1 LGAISGKPSVG
12 DTALAE
18 HLAAERSRAVRSL
31 LAEPLLDAEAHPDE
45 FRLVARHASWLV
57 DYFEKTC
64 GWSLTVDA
72 ASGFARLSK
81 RAVEVDVSRPLRRTR
96 GGSAPF
102 DRRRYQLLCL
112 VCAELVRHPVTTVGL
127 LAAAVAADATLD
139 TSRQSERAAF
149 VDALRALI
157 GWGAVR
163 ATTGEVEEFVD
174 RERANALLN
183 ADTARLHRLLV
194 CAAAPSSLPD
204 SLDVEDVTARLLS
217 EPRYG
222 AASDDDAAGGGGEEA
237 RNRWA
242 RHRLGRRLLDDPVLY
257 VDDLTVV
264 ERTYLASPSGR
275 RWVRD
280 RAQEAGFELEERA
293 EGVVAVDPEP
303 IATDRQF
310 PAPLGNVHQLALLL
324 VDRLV
329 VTGTNGR
336 RTLGRLTPAQ
346 LRREVETVL
355 ARFRGWAKGQ
365 RDDGG
370 PDRLAREAVD
380 LLVSF
385 GLARV
390 EADGTVVALPAL
402 ARYRGGEPRVTGM
415 SSTLFEEQE

>member
-1 LGAISGKPSVG
+1 
-12 DTALAE
+12 
-18 HLAAERSRAVRSL
+18 
-31 LAEPLLDAEAHPDE
+31 
-45 FRLVARHASWLV
+45 
-57 DYFEKTC
+57 
-64 GWSLTVDA
+64 
-72 ASGFARLSK
+72 
-81 RAVEVDVSRPLRRTR
+81 
-96 GGSAPF
+96 
-102 DRRRYQLLCL
+102 